1 MLDEPSTVA
10 APMSVSVCPEPVVL
24 LDESEP
30 LELAASS
37 SSYSAA
43 LMLVVAERVRATV
56 NAHPPP
62 TLEEAQ
68 RLRAWCSELED
79 ASVVLGAEAEARPR
93 SVAAR
98 F

>member
-1 MLDEPSTVA
+1 MLDEASTVA
-10 APMSVSVCPEPVVL
+10 APMSVSVCPDPVL
-24 LDESEP
+24 LVESEP
-30 LELAASS
+30 LELPSS

-62 TLEEAQ
+62 SLEEAQ
-68 RLRAWCSELED
+68 RLHAWCSELED
-79 ASVVLGAEAEARPR
+79 ASAVLGAATEARPR

>member
-10 APMSVSVCPEPVVL
+10 APMSVSVCPEPVL